1 MFKRIILVGLIG
13 VTALTVHSAAVN
25 AADSPLQGAWQVTN
39 PAGGSGMAGIFIFSG
54 KYYSMMAATT
64 NRPAITDLSKAS
76 TDEMRALYGPMIGNA
91 GAYEIV
97 GDMVT
102 IRPVVAKIP
111 VVMKSGAY
119 EVYEFKI
126 ENSTLTLTQR
136 RNTRGPVERGTVWT
150 LTRVE

>member
-1 MFKRIILVGLIG
+1 MLKRIIFVGLLA
-13 VTALTVHSAAVN
+13 VSALTMRSAPVN
-25 AADSPLQGAWQVTN
+25 AAGSPLQGAWQVTN

-54 KYYSMMAATT
+54 TYYSMMAASTE
-64 NRPAITDLSKAS
+64 RPDITDLSKAS
-76 TDEMRALYGPMIGNA
+76 VDEMRALYGPMVGNA
-91 GAYEIV
+91 GAYEIA
-97 GDMVT
+97 GNMVT

-126 ENSTLTLTQR
+126 ENNTLTLSQR

-150 LTRVE
+150 LSRVE